1 MPPHYRGGILFVIEM
16 KLRSIVL
23 LLISVA
29 LFSTAKARKLQQT
42 QTPQSKTAPQQGKPA
57 VHKKQQ
63 TTSQAR
69 AATSKIKPFFTK
81 TKKGVLYHIFRS
93 TDTTRVRLSDVITF
107 NFVQKT
113 DKDSVLTSSYAS
125 GGPVKIQIQPS
136 QNVGDLMDIF
146 PLFNQKDSAVVKV
159 PLDSLFKGHRDQRP
173 PFLAKSRYLVF
184 NLKINHVQK
193 LADAI
198 AERNAQMETLKTAEH
213 AAITKYIADQ
223 KLNVLTTSTGLSYV
237 ITQPSDK
244 KQKPVNDDTVFVNYV
259 GHTLEGKVFD
269 TSVEAV
275 AKMSGLQQPGR
286 TYEPIKITLGQG
298 QVIKGWDE
306 GLLLLNEGSKATF
319 IIPSDLAYGE
329 RGAGEDIKPFTPLVF
344 ELEIVKVKHPVKP

>member
-1 MPPHYRGGILFVIEM
+1 M
-16 KLRSIVL
+16 KLRYVVL
-23 LLISVA
+23 LLIGVA
-29 LFSTAKARKLQQT
+29 LFSSVQARKPQQT
-42 QTPQSKTAPQQGKPA
+42 QTPQSKTATPQGNPA

-63 TTSQAR
+63 TASHAKT
-69 AATSKIKPFFTK
+69 AATGVKPFFTR

-125 GGPVKIQIQPS
+125 SGPVKIQIQRS

-159 PLDSLFKGHRDQRP
+159 PLDSLFKGHKDQRP

-184 NLKINHVQK
+184 NLKINRVQK

-198 AERNAQMETLKTAEH
+198 AERNAQMEALKTAERV
-213 AAITKYIADQ
+213 AITKYVTDQ
-223 KLNVLTTSTGLSYV
+223 KLTVLTTSTGLSYV

-244 KQKPVNDDTVFVNYV
+244 QKPVIGDTVFVNYV

-269 TSVEAV
+269 TSVEGV
-275 AKMSGLQQPGR
+275 AKMAGVQQAGR
-286 TYEPIKITLGQG
+286 TYEPLKVIIGETPI
-298 QVIKGWDE
+298 IKGWDE

-319 IIPSDLAYGE
+319 VIPSDLAYGE

-344 ELEIVKVKHPVKP
+344 ELEMVKVKHPAKP